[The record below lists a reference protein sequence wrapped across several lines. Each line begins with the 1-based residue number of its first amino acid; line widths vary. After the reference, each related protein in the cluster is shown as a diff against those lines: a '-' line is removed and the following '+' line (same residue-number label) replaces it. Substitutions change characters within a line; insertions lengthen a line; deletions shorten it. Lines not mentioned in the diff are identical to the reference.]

1 MGVLMKNLFFGSFS
15 LMVCFLLIG
24 CATQNIKQDI
34 NTDDFGI
41 HFVEKNGG
49 FSMYAPKEWETV
61 DYNQKYM
68 MLIGAREND
77 FSPNINF
84 SDENFSGK
92 VSEYVDACLQLFPQI
107 FADFELLD
115 RAEFTTNNGVQGE
128 RITTYGQL
136 NEIQIRQRIY
146 LIPNK
151 RNTAIIGITCTVS
164 PLMGTKYDNVF
175 DACAKTFEWK

>member
-1 MGVLMKNLFFGSFS
+1 MKTIFSGLFS
-15 LMVCFLLIG
+15 LTACFLVIG
-24 CATQNIKQDI
+24 CATQNSRQDI

-61 DYNQKYM
+61 DSNQKYM
-68 MLIGAREND
+68 MLMGAKEND

-84 SDENFSGK
+84 SDEKFSGK
-92 VSEYVDACLQLFPQI
+92 VSEYVDASLQLFPKI

-115 RAEFTTNNGVQGE
+115 RTEFTTNNGVQGE
-128 RITTYGQL
+128 CITTHWRL

-146 LIPNK
+146 IIPNK
-151 RNTAIIGITCTVS
+151 RNTVIMGIACTVS
-164 PLMGTKYDNVF
+164 PLIGAKYDTVF